1 MKAVHDTGSTAAPDS
16 AVALR
21 LAALA
26 RGASLEVTPAL
37 VLGGRLPE
45 GLLPAGTSVYVPYL
59 PSADYRDTVAACR
72 QLTAA
77 GMQAVPHLPARA
89 VRSATELEDWLGALS
104 AAGSSQLLL
113 IAGDR
118 ETAAGPYASTLD
130 ILTSGLLLEH
140 GFRRIGVAGHP
151 EGHPSVGDAELDWAL
166 AFKRDYATATRSDV
180 WIVTQFVFSSART
193 TDWLRRVR
201 ETAGS
206 LPIWIGLP
214 GPAKLRTLLAYAAQ
228 CGVSAS
234 ARVLRNRPDA
244 ARLLGRWTPDGLA
257 RDFAQL
263 SADADRPLFSG
274 FHIFPFGGVTAS
286 ADWLHSLCGYPG
298 NDALPDGEPVN
309 DASGLT

>member
-1 MKAVHDTGSTAAPDS
+1 MKAVYDTGSAAAPDG
-16 AVALR
+16 AAAER

-26 RGASLEVTPAL
+26 RGASLEVTPAQ
-37 VLGGRLPE
+37 VRAGRVPAS
-45 GLLPAGTSVYVPYL
+45 LLPAGTRVYVPYL

-72 QLTAA
+72 QLAA
-77 GMQAVPHLPARA
+77 EGMQAVPHLPARA
-89 VRSATELEDWLGALS
+89 VHSATELEDWLGALS

-118 ETAAGPYASTLD
+118 AAAAGPYDSTLD

-140 GFRRIGVAGHP
+140 GFCRIGVAGHP
-151 EGHPSVGDAELDWAL
+151 EGHPSVADDELDWAL
-166 AFKRDYATATRSDV
+166 AFKRDYATATGSEV

-193 TDWLRRVR
+193 IAWLRRVR
-201 ETAGS
+201 ETADP

-234 ARVLRNRPDA
+234 ARVLRNRPEA

-263 SADADRPLFSG
+263 SADISGPLFSG
-274 FHIFPFGGVTAS
+274 IHVFPFGGIA
-286 ADWLHSLCGYPG
+286 AAAGWLDGLRAGRANS
-298 NDALPDGEPVN
+298 LPDGGRVN

>member
-1 MKAVHDTGSTAAPDS
+1 MKAVYDTGSTAAPGGA
-16 AVALR
+16 AVLR
-21 LAALA
+21 LLAALA
-26 RGASLEVTPAL
+26 GDASLEVTPAH
-37 VLGGRLPE
+37 VLDGRLPE
-45 GLLPAGTSVYVPYL
+45 GLLPLGTRVYVPYL
-59 PSADYRDTVAACR
+59 PSADYGDTVAACR
-72 QLTAA
+72 RLNAA
-77 GMQAVPHLPARA
+77 GMQAIPHLPARA
-89 VRSATELEDWLGALS
+89 VQSATELDDWLGALA

-151 EGHPSVGDAELDWAL
+151 EGHPSVADAELDWAL
-166 AFKRDYATATRSDV
+166 AFKRDYATATGSDV

-201 ETAGS
+201 ETAS
-206 LPIWIGLP
+206 PLPIWIGLP

-263 SADADRPLFSG
+263 SADAGRPLFSG
-274 FHIFPFGGVTAS
+274 FHVFPFGGVRAS
-286 ADWLHSLCGYPG
+286 ADWLQGLRGAPATTPCRT
-298 NDALPDGEPVN
+298 
-309 DASGLT
+309 ASRSRIHPA

>member
-1 MKAVHDTGSTAAPDS
+1 MKAVHDTGSAAAPDS
-16 AVALR
+16 AATLR
-21 LAALA
+21 LGALA
-26 RGASLEVTPAL
+26 RDASIEVTPAL
-37 VLGGRLPE
+37 VLGRRLPE
-45 GLLPAGTSVYVPYL
+45 GLLPAGTRVYVPYL

-72 QLTAA
+72 KLSAD

-89 VRSATELEDWLGALS
+89 VRSATELEDWLGTLS

-118 ETAAGPYASTLD
+118 ATPAGPYAGTLD
-130 ILTSGLLLEH
+130 ILASGLLLKH
-140 GFRRIGVAGHP
+140 GFHRIGVAGHP
-151 EGHPSVGDAELDWAL
+151 EGHPSVTDAELDRAL
-166 AFKRDYATATRSDV
+166 AFKRDYATATGSDV
-180 WIVTQFVFSSART
+180 WVVTQFVFSSART
-193 TDWLRRVR
+193 TGWLRRVR

-263 SADADRPLFSG
+263 GADTSRPLFSG
-274 FHIFPFGGVTAS
+274 FHVFPFGGVTA
-286 ADWLHSLCGYPG
+286 AAAWLHSLRGDPHKE
-298 NDALPDGEPVN
+298 ALPDNEPVN
-309 DASGLT
+309 DAYGLT

>member
-1 MKAVHDTGSTAAPDS
+1 MKAVHDTGSAAAPDK
-16 AVALR
+16 AAALR

-26 RGASLEVTPAL
+26 GRASLEVTPAL
-37 VLGGRLPE
+37 VLGGRVPA
-45 GLLPAGTSVYVPYL
+45 GLLPAGTRVYVPYL
-59 PSADYRDTVAACR
+59 PSADYRDTVAACQ
-72 QLTAA
+72 QLTAD

-89 VRSATELEDWLGALS
+89 VRSAAELEDWLGALS

-113 IAGDR
+113 VAGDR
-118 ETAAGPYASTLD
+118 ATAAGPYDSTVD

-151 EGHPSVGDAELDWAL
+151 EGHPSVADAELDWAL
-166 AFKRDYATATRSDV
+166 AFKRDYATATGSDV

-193 TDWLRRVR
+193 IAWLRRVR
-201 ETAGS
+201 ETAS
-206 LPIWIGLP
+206 PLPIWIGLP

-263 SADADRPLFSG
+263 SSGSSQPLYSG
-274 FHIFPFGGVTAS
+274 FHVFPFGGVTAS
-286 ADWLHSLCGYPG
+286 ASWLHSLRGDVV
-298 NDALPDGEPVN
+298 NEALPDDEQV

>member
-1 MKAVHDTGSTAAPDS
+1 MCRTCRRRITG
-16 AVALR
+16 
-21 LAALA
+21 
-26 RGASLEVTPAL
+26 
-37 VLGGRLPE
+37 
-45 GLLPAGTSVYVPYL
+45 
-59 PSADYRDTVAACR
+59 DTVAACR
-72 QLTAA
+72 QLAAA

-89 VRSATELEDWLGALS
+89 VRSAAELEDWLGALS

-118 ETAAGPYASTLD
+118 ATAAGPYASTLD

-151 EGHPSVGDAELDWAL
+151 EGHPSVADAELDWAL
-166 AFKRDYATATRSDV
+166 KFKRNYAMATDSDV

-193 TDWLRRVR
+193 IDWLRRVR
-201 ETAGS
+201 ETVNP
-206 LPIWIGLP
+206 LPIRIGLP

-257 RDFAQL
+257 RDFAQ
-263 SADADRPLFSG
+263 SGADTGRPLFSG
-274 FHIFPFGGVTAS
+274 FHMFPFGGVTAT
-286 ADWLHSLCGYPG
+286 ADWLDSLRGEPG
-298 NDALPDGEPVN
+298 SDALPDGEQVN
-309 DASGLT
+309 NGSGLT